1 MYNKYTKIPMIPG
14 PVSVHPDILSIMNKD
29 YGAGQLDDNFLLL
42 YRNTEILLQKINEF
56 SGDFII
62 MTGEGMIALW
72 GALKSVIHPRDKVY
86 SIVTGVFGDGIGD
99 MAVTAGA
106 EVKKYSIPFDKT
118 ISYADFEK
126 IEKEIKIFN
135 PKLITLV
142 HCETPSGTLN
152 PIKEIGEIKKRLNI
166 PLLYVDAVSS
176 MGGVSIRGDQWHID
190 LLLGG
195 TQKCFSCP
203 PNLGLIGVSSKAWD
217 IILDVNYGGYDAL
230 KPFKNIYQVGRPP
243 YTPYWHGIAA
253 LNCGLNILFNEGLD
267 SVFCRHQNVS
277 EKCINLGKNLG
288 LILFTSSDAVN
299 SPTVTAFNI
308 PASFTWQQWN
318 KNLCTKGLYIAGSF
332 GPMSGKIF
340 RLGHMGTQADNN
352 LIEQAFE
359 VISSV
364 LSGGV

>member
-1 MYNKYTKIPMIPG
+1 MDKYIKIPMVPG
-14 PVSVHPDILSIMNKD
+14 PVSVHPDVLSIMSKD
-29 YGAGQLDDNFLLL
+29 YGAGQLDDSFLLL
-42 YRNTEILLQKINEF
+42 YRDTENLLQKINEF

-72 GALKSVIHPRDKVY
+72 GALKSTIKPKDKVY

-99 MAVTAGA
+99 MAAASGA
-106 EVKKYSIPFDKT
+106 EVKKYSIPFNKT
-118 ISYADFEK
+118 ISHIDFEK

-152 PIKEIGEIKKRLNI
+152 PITEIGEIKKRLNI
-166 PLLYVDAVSS
+166 PLLYVDAVAS
-176 MGGVSIRGDQWHID
+176 MGGVPVKGDQCHID

-203 PNLGLIGVSSKAWD
+203 PSLAIIGVSARAWD
-217 IILDVNYGGYDAL
+217 IVLEVNYDGYDAL

-253 LNCGLNILFNEGLD
+253 LNCGLNILFDEGLD
-267 SVFCRHQNVS
+267 YVFKRHKYVA
-277 EKCINLGKNLG
+277 EKCIHLGKKLG
-288 LILFTSSDAVN
+288 LDLFTASDTVN

-308 PASFTWQQWN
+308 PSSFSWQQWDHI
-318 KNLCTKGLYIAGSF
+318 LRSKGLSVAGSF
-332 GPMSGKIF
+332 GPMTGKVF
-340 RLGHMGTQADNN
+340 RLGHMGTQADND
-352 LIEQAFE
+352 LIEQAFG

-364 LSGGV
+364 LSGDF

>member
-1 MYNKYTKIPMIPG
+1 MEKYITIPMVPG
-14 PVSVHPDILSIMNKD
+14 PVSVHPDILSVMSKD
-29 YGAGQLDDNFLLL
+29 YGAGQLDNRFLLL
-42 YRNTEILLQKINEF
+42 YRDTENLLKKINEF

-62 MTGEGMIALW
+62 MTGEGMVALW
-72 GALKSVIHPRDKVY
+72 GALRSTIKPNDKVY

-99 MAVTAGA
+99 MAEASGA
-106 EVKKYSIPFDKT
+106 EVKKYSIPFNKT
-118 ISYADFEK
+118 ISHIDFEK

-176 MGGVSIRGDQWHID
+176 MGGVPIKGDQYHID

-203 PNLGLIGVSSKAWD
+203 PSIGLIGVSAKAWD
-217 IILDVNYGGYDAL
+217 IILEVNYDGYDSL
-230 KPFKNIYQVGRPP
+230 KAFKNIYQVGRPP

-253 LNCGLNILFNEGLD
+253 LNCGLNILFDEGID
-267 SVFCRHQNVS
+267 SVFDRHKRAS
-277 EKCINLGKNLG
+277 EKCIHLGKNLG
-288 LILFTSSDAVN
+288 LDLFTASDAIN
-299 SPTVTAFNI
+299 APTVTAFNI
-308 PASFTWQQWN
+308 PDSFTWQQWHHV
-318 KNLCTKGLYIAGSF
+318 LHSKGLSVAGSF
-332 GPMSGKIF
+332 GPMAGKVF

-352 LIEQAFE
+352 LIEQAFG

-364 LSGGV
+364 LSGDF